1 MNTLKIK
8 TRKINGQEVETWCR
22 DFNEGNEKLSMEV
35 GRTEFG
41 GDSGR
46 EDGARMYLSLKCRAG
61 DFFFRPII
69 NRMGQFC
76 GFEMACCGN
85 KAVLAAMDSLLFATD
100 SLLDRCRVGEMWE
113 ESEKGWS
120 THENED
126 PDDSCVLHCED
137 LDDFP
142 EDAHC
147 CPKCP
152 KWDTCDRR
160 KE

>member
-1 MNTLKIK
+1 MFTLKTI
-8 TRKINGQEVETWCR
+8 TRKINDREVKTWR
-22 DFNEGNEKLSMEV
+22 REVNVGDEKLIVEA
-35 GRTEFG
+35 GRTQM
-41 GDSGR
+41 GDKPGR
-46 EDGARMYLSLKCRAG
+46 EGGARLYLSMMCREG
-61 DFFFRPII
+61 DFFFRPVI

-85 KAVLAAMDSLLFATD
+85 DAAKASLDSLFFATD
-100 SLLDRCRVGEMWE
+100 ALLNFFQEEEMR
-113 ESEKGWS
+113 KDPDKRRS
-120 THENED
+120 TMEDED
-126 PDDSCVLHCED
+126 PDDSQVLHCDD
-137 LDDFP
+137 LDEFP